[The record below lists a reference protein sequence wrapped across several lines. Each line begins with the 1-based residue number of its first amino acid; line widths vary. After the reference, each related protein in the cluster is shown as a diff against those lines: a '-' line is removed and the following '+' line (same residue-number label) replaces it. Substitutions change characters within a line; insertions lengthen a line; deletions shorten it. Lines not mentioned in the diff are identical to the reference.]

1 MTGFVQ
7 IIEFKTTRIDELK
20 KLADEMDSNSGSGAA
35 LRGTVTQ
42 DRDRP
47 DWYFNIV
54 EFDSYESAMSNSNHP
69 EVSAF
74 AAKMAAL
81 CEEPPRF
88 HNLDVVQTWTAGT
101 STSTKAAVATAA
113 TAVAGAAVTGLTK
126 ARQRVQE
133 KKSQR
138 SGRVTAPTTTSNPST
153 PPRVVGHD
161 EDGAATNADHSS
173 APPAPPSSQT
183 SPSGP

>member
-7 IIEFKTTRIDELK
+7 IIEFRTSRIDELK
-20 KLADEMDSNSGSGAA
+20 RVADEMGSDSGPGAA

-47 DWYFNIV
+47 GWYFNVV
-54 EFDSYESAMSNSNHP
+54 EFDSYESAMSNSNSP

-74 AAKMAAL
+74 AARMAAL

-88 HNLDVVQTWTAGT
+88 YNLDVVQSWSART

-133 KKSQR
+133 R
-138 SGRVTAPTTTSNPST
+138 RVATERIRNDGENTSASLT
-153 PPRVVGHD
+153 PPRVAAQDEIGSRTHD
-161 EDGAATNADHSS
+161 RAV
-173 APPAPPSSQT
+173 PPPP
-183 SPSGP
+183 SPSGS